1 MNKSQ
6 FITYM
11 TEQNDCSKA
20 AAEKNIDMFVSSVI
34 DAIGSGGEIS
44 LMGFGNFSVSKVP
57 ARPGRN
63 PQTGAAIQIKAY
75 NQPKFKA
82 SQKFKDAVN
91 HK

>member
-1 MNKSQ
+1 MHKNE

-11 TEQNDCSKA
+11 SEQNNCTKA

-34 DAIGSGGEIS
+34 DAIGSGKEIS
-44 LMGFGNFSVSKVP
+44 LTGFGNFSVSKVP

-63 PQTGAAIQIKAY
+63 PQTGQDIEIKAY

-82 SQKFKDAVN
+82 SQKLKDACN
-91 HK
+91 N